1 VGWDDNSK
9 VKKLWRDVGKKLAST
24 FFLNILKEEKKVV
37 IFRKDEKLFVGFFFY
52 SRFLVFWPFGIC
64 NLL

>member
-9 VKKLWRDVGKKLAST
+9 VKKLWRDVEKKLAST

-37 IFRKDEKLFVGFFFY
+37 IFRKDEKFVCWFLFLFPIFGFLAF
-52 SRFLVFWPFGIC
+52 RHL
-64 NLL
+64 